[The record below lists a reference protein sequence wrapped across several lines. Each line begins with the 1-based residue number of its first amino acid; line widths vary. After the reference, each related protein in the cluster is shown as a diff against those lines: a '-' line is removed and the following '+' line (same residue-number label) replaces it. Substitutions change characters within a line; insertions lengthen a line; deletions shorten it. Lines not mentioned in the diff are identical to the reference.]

1 MSFSGTVGAG
11 PIEVTVQ
18 AVDAN
23 GNPIS
28 PSQTTI
34 NSATYTSSDPT
45 VFTLAAD
52 PNSAIGALLTMVGPG
67 TATITC
73 SAICSDAGGDQNYPV
88 SGSDTITVAAAVQP
102 APMAAGLVF
111 SYAPQAA
118 SSSGSN
124 GTSTSAQPAAAS
136 PAAAF
141 VSPQTVHRHAA

>member
-11 PIEVTVQ
+11 PIEVTVSP
-18 AVDAN
+18 VDAN
-23 GNPIS
+23 GNTL
-28 PSQTTI
+28 SQTTI

-52 PNSAIGALLTMVGPG
+52 PNSTIGAVLTMVGPG

-102 APMAAGLVF
+102 TPLAAGLVF
-111 SYAPQAA
+111 SYAPQVA

-124 GTSTSAQPAAAS
+124 VTSTTAQPGAAT